1 MIKLNLFYHI
11 LNGFAL
17 PNEHDIYDN
26 PNLMFHQGEHQ
37 QIIYVIHSNN
47 FIFKL

>member
-1 MIKLNLFYHI
+1 MIKFLFYN
-11 LNGFAL
+11 LLKGFAL

-37 QIIYVIHSNN
+37 QISLSHIPL
-47 FIFKL
+47 FL